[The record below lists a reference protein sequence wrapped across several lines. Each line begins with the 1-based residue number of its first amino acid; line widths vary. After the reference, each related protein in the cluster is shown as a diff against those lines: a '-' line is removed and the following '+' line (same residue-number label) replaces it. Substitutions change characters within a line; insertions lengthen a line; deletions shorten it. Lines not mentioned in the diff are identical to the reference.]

1 MKKLIHF
8 MFLVCSL
15 CHDTFSQNLGINVA
29 IPEFPLDLKGR
40 MRIQA
45 LDNTSNGS
53 AGIFF
58 NKSDNSAV
66 TALVGMRNDSITGFY
81 SKVLNKFILSLNTN
95 NGSLA
100 IGNGNVA
107 SGQAATA
114 MGYFTTASGV
124 TSTASGENSTASG
137 RGATAMGNHSF
148 ATAQASTSMGYY
160 TTAGGVASFA
170 AGENT
175 TASGKNA
182 FASGYYTIANG
193 VASFAAGENTT
204 ASGANSI
211 ALGNNTIAQSYGS
224 LALGKNNS
232 DLGTSAIWVETDPVL
247 MVGNGSSIGSRNN
260 IFTILKNGKTAIG
273 LGIPTEM
280 LDVNGR
286 VKIRSVGGSTGTA
299 GVWMANDAGNA
310 FGTNGAFF
318 GLNNS
323 VPGSEIAGVFIGGTW
338 KMTMAGTTG
347 NTVFAGNITAS
358 GFVNSSDIRYKKN
371 IHALENPIGNLL
383 KINGV
388 RYDWRVLEFP
398 EKHFSEKNQ
407 IGFIAQELE
416 KIYPEMVF
424 TDEKGFKSV
433 DYARLTPVLV
443 EAVKDL
449 VLKNEALKNQHEKSV
464 SRLNEL
470 EEKMG
475 KLEALSTKNN
485 Q

>member
-1 MKKLIHF
+1 MKKLILLS
-8 MFLVCSL
+8 FLLFSL
-15 CHDTFSQNLGINVA
+15 CFETVAQNLGINVLA
-29 IPEFPLDLKGR
+29 PEYPLDLKGR

-45 LDNTSNGS
+45 LENVSDGS

-58 NKSDNSAV
+58 NKSDNSAL
-66 TALVGMRNDSITGFY
+66 AAFVGMRNDTLTGFY
-81 SKVLNKFILSLNTN
+81 SKFLNRFVLSLNIN
-95 NGSLA
+95 SGSLA
-100 IGNGNVA
+100 MGDGTIA

-124 TSTASGENSTASG
+124 A
-137 RGATAMGNHSF
+137 SF
-148 ATAQASTSMGYY
+148 ATGENPIAGGRNAVAMGDHSSASAQASTAMGYY
-160 TTAGGVASFA
+160 TTASGIASFA

-175 TASGKNA
+175 TASGRNA
-182 FASGYYTIANG
+182 L
-193 VASFAAGENTT
+193 
-204 ASGANSI
+204 
-211 ALGNNTIAQSYGS
+211 ALGNNTIAQSYGA
-224 LALGKNNS
+224 LAIGRFNN
-232 DLGTSAIWVETDPVL
+232 DLGSSTNWVDTDPVL
-247 MVGNGSSIGSRNN
+247 MVGNGINSVNRNN
-260 IFTILKNGKTAIG
+260 IFTVLKNGSTSIG
-273 LGIPTEM
+273 LGTPTEM

-286 VKIRSVGGSTGTA
+286 VKIRSIGGSIGTA

-323 VPGSEIAGVFIGGTW
+323 TPGSEIAGIFIGGTW

-347 NTVFAGNITAS
+347 NTVLSGNITATA
-358 GFVNSSDIRYKKN
+358 FVNSSDIRYKKN
-371 IHALENPIGNLL
+371 IQALENPINNLL

-388 RYDWRVLEFP
+388 RYDWRVSEFP
-398 EKHFSEKNQ
+398 EKQFSEKNQ

-416 KIYPEMVF
+416 KVYPEMVF

-464 SRLNEL
+464 SRLDEL
-470 EEKMG
+470 EKKMV
-475 KLEALSTKNN
+475 KLEASLVKNN